1 MEPVRG
7 IPLASLAPDR
17 NAVVAALIA
26 ASRQEVIDE
35 VNRILVDNNI
45 KFLIDD
51 EGYVDIDPT

>member
-7 IPLASLAPDR
+7 LPLASIAPDR
-17 NAVVAALIA
+17 NAIVAALIA

-35 VNRILVDNNI
+35 VNRILIDHNI
-45 KFLIDD
+45 KFLIDN